1 MNRSKKM
8 IKRKQRVNVPA
19 KLECSESRNELLAVQ
34 SQINHL
40 LFLRQINLNVI
51 EPLRIRG

>member
-1 MNRSKKM
+1 M

-34 SQINHL
+34 PQINHL

-51 EPLRIRG
+51 EPLRVRG

>member
-1 MNRSKKM
+1 M

-34 SQINHL
+34 SQINL